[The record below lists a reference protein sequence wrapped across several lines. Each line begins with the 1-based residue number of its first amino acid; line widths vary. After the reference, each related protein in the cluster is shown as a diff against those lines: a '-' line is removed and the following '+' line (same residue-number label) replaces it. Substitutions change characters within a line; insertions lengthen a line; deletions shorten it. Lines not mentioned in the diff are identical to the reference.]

1 MQVALEQE
9 SPRDKRFDPEPV
21 LRIENL
27 QYRIGLTS
35 ILKGIRMELG
45 RGEVLTILGPNGAGK
60 STLLKCV
67 AGILP
72 HSGSQELFGCNPRRN
87 YGLRKRVGYLGHES
101 LLYSKL
107 SARENLLFYAGL
119 YGIQVDPDTTLREYF
134 LADSAEQLVETFSR
148 GMKQR
153 LALARSLLSNPELV
167 LMDEPFTGLDQQS
180 SELLETKIK
189 EMRGTVSFV
198 IATHEL
204 ERAFQLSDR
213 LLILKNG
220 RMVFS
225 GLKQEIDA
233 EIHDFYRLK
242 TS

>member
-1 MQVALEQE
+1 
-9 SPRDKRFDPEPV
+9 
-21 LRIENL
+21 
-27 QYRIGLTS
+27 
-35 ILKGIRMELG
+35 
-45 RGEVLTILGPNGAGK
+45 
-60 STLLKCV
+60 
-67 AGILP
+67 
-72 HSGSQELFGCNPRRN
+72 
-87 YGLRKRVGYLGHES
+87 
-101 LLYSKL
+101 
-107 SARENLLFYAGL
+107 
-119 YGIQVDPDTTLREYF
+119 
-134 LADSAEQLVETFSR
+134 
-148 GMKQR
+148 
-153 LALARSLLSNPELV
+153 
-167 LMDEPFTGLDQQS
+167 MDEPFTGLDQQS